1 MSSIEIFNLTN
12 YGYLRDTLPPELL
25 ESIKEECS
33 QLEERNAKYVSG
45 ILAKYHK
52 PSQHYM
58 LGEENKKS
66 LLNFVT
72 KFINEYDKVFGY
84 TRCWQLLNKNLPFAF
99 SDPWINVQENFQ
111 NLPVHTHA
119 GVFSYTGWINLPPES
134 LFEFLYPSTIGLSLT
149 QRIELTPE
157 DEGGIIIF
165 PSMLQ
170 HCVHPF
176 SDNSKRIS
184 VSGNIVLEVS

>member
-1 MSSIEIFNLTN
+1 MSMIRSSVILDVGNSSTKI
-12 YGYLRDTLPPELL
+12 YL
-25 ESIKEECS
+25 
-33 QLEERNAKYVSG
+33 
-45 ILAKYHK
+45 
-52 PSQHYM
+52 
-58 LGEENKKS
+58 S
-66 LLNFVT
+66 LLVILGLMYRRTF
-72 KFINEYDKVFGY
+72 KIF
-84 TRCWQLLNKNLPFAF
+84 L
-99 SDPWINVQENFQ
+99 
-111 NLPVHTHA
+111 VHTHA